1 MAIRT
6 CLAVLLILLI
16 PAAAQSKPVLPAF
29 TEEDAVRI
37 LDNLS
42 QALEAN
48 DPDGLLKAFDR
59 DQMPNYDSFRD
70 QIFNFFG
77 AYPEFLTHYHLRQ
90 VAMEE
95 NRALMLTD
103 FELQERSPQGQPVR
117 KQAQLRFLLR
127 WNGKQWKI
135 VDLNPR
141 AFFS

>member
-6 CLAVLLILLI
+6 CLAALLILLI

-70 QIFNFFG
+70 QIFNFFV

>member
-6 CLAVLLILLI
+6 CLAALLILLI

-70 QIFNFFG
+70 QIFSFFG
-77 AYPEFLTHYHLRQ
+77 AYPEFLTNYHLRQ

-103 FELQERSPQGQPVR
+103 FELQERSPQGQPIR